1 MSIWYGLHG
10 TVEVRMTPE
19 VDRIVAEFDDLAREI
34 TAEPDDHGDGT
45 ATVEFS
51 GGVFCSHAT
60 VGEIDSKVQE
70 LGAYALAPARLAF
83 DYDGERGEVTVGP
96 EGMQPAG
103 RLVVIEVS
111 GGVVQEVY
119 CDDPEARIVLI
130 DWDAEGCTVDEPGIV
145 EVIDD
150 LGRSLPVHAAD
161 FPKTPTATMP
171 PETRSAVDLAE

>member
-10 TVEVRMTPE
+10 TVEIRMDPE
-19 VDRIVAEFDDLAREI
+19 VGRILAEFDDLACEI
-34 TAEPDDHGDGT
+34 TADLDDHDNGT
-45 ATVEFS
+45 STVEFS

-60 VGEIDSKVQE
+60 AGAIDSKAQE
-70 LGAYALAPARLAF
+70 LGPYALAPARLTF
-83 DYDGERGEVTVGP
+83 DYDGERGELTVGSG
-96 EGMQPAG
+96 ELQPAG

-111 GGVVQEVY
+111 GGVVQDVY
-119 CDDPEARIVLI
+119 CDDPVARIFLI

-150 LGRSLPVHAAD
+150 LGRALPVHAAE

-171 PETRSAVDLAE
+171 PETRSALDLAE

>member
-10 TVEVRMTPE
+10 TVEVRSAPE
-19 VDRIVAEFDDLAREI
+19 VDRIVGEFDDLCREI
-34 TAEPDDHGDGT
+34 TADLDDHGDGT

-60 VGEIDSKVQE
+60 AGAIDSKAQE
-70 LGAYALAPARLAF
+70 LGPYALAPARLAF
-83 DYDGERGEVTVGP
+83 DYDGERGEVTVGS
-96 EGMQPAG
+96 GDMQPAG

-150 LGRSLPVHAAD
+150 LGRALPVHAAE
-161 FPKTPTATMP
+161 FPKTLTATMP